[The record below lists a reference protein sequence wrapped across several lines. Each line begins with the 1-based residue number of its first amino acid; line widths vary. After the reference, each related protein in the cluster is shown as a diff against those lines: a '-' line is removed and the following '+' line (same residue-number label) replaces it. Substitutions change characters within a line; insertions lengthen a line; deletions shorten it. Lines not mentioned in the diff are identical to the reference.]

1 MTGALF
7 GDIVGSV
14 YEFRPVKTAD
24 FPLFSHRSCFTDDT
38 VLTVATADALISGAG
53 YGKKYREYYRLYPD
67 AGYGGMFH
75 HWAGNPSAGPYGS
88 YGNGSAMRVSPI
100 GYAFGTLD
108 EVLREAE
115 RSAAVTHNH
124 PEGIRGAQAVAAAV
138 FLARTGTSKEE
149 LRRFLET
156 RFSYD
161 LSRRLDDIRP
171 SYGFD
176 VTCQG
181 SVPESLLAFFES
193 DSCEDAVRKAVSLGG
208 DADTMGCIAGAVA
221 QAFYGLPADLEKRV
235 LGMLTPKL
243 REVTVRFRERYE

>member
-24 FPLFSHRSCFTDDT
+24 FPLFSRRSCFTDDT

-75 HWAGNPSAGPYGS
+75 RWAGNPSAGPYGS

-108 EVLREAE
+108 GVVREAE

-138 FLARTGTSKEE
+138 FLARTGTPKEE
-149 LRRFLET
+149 LRRFLQT
-156 RFSYD
+156 RFGYD
-161 LSRRLDDIRP
+161 LSRRQIGRAH
-171 SYGFD
+171 
-176 VTCQG
+176 V
-181 SVPESLLAFFES
+181 
-193 DSCEDAVRKAVSLGG
+193 
-208 DADTMGCIAGAVA
+208 
-221 QAFYGLPADLEKRV
+221 
-235 LGMLTPKL
+235 
-243 REVTVRFRERYE
+243 